1 MRPCRDGPGGPSAL
15 VILQEI
21 VPLACAELVVPS
33 GAGPRVCLTARPRV
47 LRLRRRLSS
56 SLSGRIWVLEVEVEV
71 PATDPEQL
79 LAECEEFL
87 VDGRDGREIGVV
99 DRVETSPVTGAAS
112 TLLVSAGWF
121 GRRRFR
127 IDADAVEVV
136 LPAEQRL
143 IVDESRVVPARDDE
157 SLA

>member
-1 MRPCRDGPGGPSAL
+1 M
-15 VILQEI
+15 
-21 VPLACAELVVPS
+21 
-33 GAGPRVCLTARPRV
+33 
-47 LRLRRRLSS
+47 
-56 SLSGRIWVLEVEVEV
+56 SGRVWVLEVEVEV